1 MTKVSLTN
9 KELKELNQSSS
20 EGMKQGKSRQEIE
33 FDLATENGGNRIM
46 PTGNLLTLK
55 KADYQV
61 YAWLQANCLWGSTFA
76 NEKKKE
82 HDDWGYIYKDSC
94 SSRYIASFLNGT
106 GYSTVQRALKNLE
119 ELGLIIS
126 SYDNKGDEV
135 YILPK
140 PENIKDNAG
149 NYYVLIPSPLLR
161 FLSNTKSKETIKFY
175 CKVRAYTENYFR
187 NNGVYGWWYENLQDM
202 ATSIG
207 LGTGPKAEAK
217 IADIIADL
225 ESNDLITVKRRPLYD
240 KNGKLICANKY
251 FVQARFQE
259 SYAILDRSKSIYNH
273 QRKEVK

>member
-1 MTKVSLTN
+1 MQKLF
-9 KELKELNQSSS
+9 KELNQSSS
-20 EGMKQGKSRQEIE
+20 EEMKQGKSRQEIE

-55 KADYQV
+55 KVDYQV
-61 YAWLQANCLWGSTFA
+61 YAWLQSNCLWGSQFA
-76 NEKKKE
+76 NDKKKQ

-94 SSRYIASFLNGT
+94 SSRYIAQFLKGCS
-106 GYSTVQRALKNLE
+106 YKTVQRALKSLE

-140 PENIKDNAG
+140 PENIQDNEG
-149 NYYVLIPSPLLR
+149 NYYVLIPAPLLR
-161 FLSNTKSKETIKFY
+161 FLSNTKSKESIKFY

-207 LGTGPKAEAK
+207 LGKAKASEQK

-225 ESNDLITVKRRPLYD
+225 EINGLITVERRPLYD
-240 KNGKLICANKY
+240 DKGKIICDKKY
-251 FVQARFQE
+251 FIQAKFQE
-259 SYAILDRSKSIYNH
+259 NYSILDRSKSIYNH